1 MSSRGL
7 HDPLR
12 AFGFLLRDASLL
24 YARTFERH
32 AQELGL
38 SLVQCRVL
46 ANVQRHE
53 GLSQARLA
61 SLTDLDPMTL
71 GRQVARLESD
81 GLLAREPDPE
91 DGRAHRLHL
100 TDTAQPLLDTMW
112 RLADRTR
119 AAALA
124 GFDASERALL
134 SGLLQRLLANLE
146 AEPLSGSLPRS

>member
-1 MSSRGL
+1 MPPRGL

-12 AFGFLLRDASLL
+12 TFGFLLRDASLL

-32 AQELGL
+32 AQALGL

-61 SLTDLDPMTL
+61 CLTDLDPMTL
-71 GRQVARLESD
+71 GRQVARLESE
-81 GLLAREPDPE
+81 GLLERVPDPQ
-91 DGRAHRLHL
+91 DGRAHCLQL
-100 TDTAQPLLDTMW
+100 TDAARPMLDTMW

-119 AAALA
+119 TEALA
-124 GFDASERALL
+124 GLDANERAQFNA
-134 SGLLQRLLANLE
+134 LLQRLIDNLDS
-146 AEPLSGSLPRS
+146 AQQKASA